1 MVKITRK
8 EQTDYLESRVG
19 IDVYVWGGNGELL
32 VNQLPRLCD
41 MEKDDHTEKQALNN
55 TDRVLTLVQKRLLTG
70 INIFDI
76 RGEDCSGLLVKFL
89 RDKGIIKSDMT
100 ANALWEYIV
109 GTKSTPPH
117 GKQISL
123 KDVREGDFIFQGND
137 SRKWHIGCAISEKY
151 AVESKNH
158 DEGVCKTKI
167 ADRGWAYAA
176 RPNWYE
182 DEPIPPSPYKPI
194 LTREL
199 YLTDPYMRGEDVR
212 EAQRLLTE
220 QGYNCGEID
229 SIFGKKTD
237 IATKNF
243 QHDHNLKEDGI
254 IGKNTAT
261 ALGFKWEG

>member
-41 MEKDDHTEKQALNN
+41 MEKADHTDEQALNN

-70 INIFDI
+70 VNIFDI

-89 RDKGIIKSDMT
+89 RDKGIIKNDMT
-100 ANALWEYIV
+100 ANALWNYIV
-109 GTKSTPPH
+109 GTKDTPAH

-123 KDVREGDFIFQGND
+123 KDVREGDYVFQGND
-137 SRKWHIGCAISEKY
+137 SRKWHIGVVVSEKY

-167 ADRGWAYAA
+167 ADRGWTYAA

-182 DEPIPPSPYKPI
+182 DEPVEKPV
-194 LTREL
+194 LSREL
-199 YLTDPYMRGEDVR
+199 YLTDPMIKGTDVKNC
-212 EAQRLLTE
+212 QLLLIGK
-220 QGYNCGEID
+220 GYNP
-229 SIFGKKTD
+229 GKVDGVYGKNTK
-237 IATKNF
+237 IAVKNF
-243 QHDHNLKEDGI
+243 QTDAKLDINRLGTV
-254 IGKNTAT
+254 GKRTAE
-261 ALGFKWEG
+261 ALGFEWEG